1 MSVNAKTQSVEEL
14 AAQPWSREVVA
25 DEDGVFVAS
34 VPELEGCFADGDS
47 VEDALATLEQV
58 LLEWLELAV
67 EESEAIPEPRRQSS
81 ELYSGRF
88 SVRVPRS
95 LHRSLS
101 ERAAAEGSSLNQL
114 VAVLLSAGVRPQTRS
129 TSDAPRPES
138 ERTGADLHE
147 DIAADA
153 VAGTRSS
160 IGALKG
166 IATFLRNRGDLNFAC
181 LMYGV
186 AAERI
191 AATEGA
197 EVASNELGTAAAL
210 ARRHSRVRLAEALWR
225 ESLRRDPT
233 NLRSSSGLGQLLH
246 HQGRYSEAATYLEA
260 PSAIDNYAL
269 LFLGWSLLLEGGA
282 IDDQYS
288 TQRGRL
294 SIVKAL
300 QEWSYQNRD
309 VSQRE
314 TWLRHVRRLVRLGPA
329 WQDEAKGLMTF
340 ANANAGWPKINI
352 KEVAA
357 GSDALTPDADAQA
370 ATR

>member
-1 MSVNAKTQSVEEL
+1 MSVNAEAQSVEEL
-14 AAQPWSREVVA
+14 IALPWSREVVA

-47 VEDALATLEQV
+47 VEEALSNLEQV
-58 LLEWLELAV
+58 LREWLELAV
-67 EESEAIPEPRRQSS
+67 EEHEAIPEPRRQSPD
-81 ELYSGRF
+81 LYSGRF
-88 SVRVPRS
+88 SVRLPRS
-95 LHRSLS
+95 LHRALS
-101 ERAAAEGSSLNQL
+101 ERAAAEDSSLNQL
-114 VAVLLSAGVRPQTRS
+114 VAVFLASALGADVRATGDVS
-129 TSDAPRPES
+129 RPER
-138 ERTGADLHE
+138 EHAGTDLHE

-166 IATFLRNRGDLNFAC
+166 IATFLRNRSDLNFAC

-210 ARRHSRVRLAEALWR
+210 ARRHSRMRLAESLWR

-246 HQGRYSEAATYLEA
+246 HQGRYREAASYLEA

-269 LFLGWSLLLEGGA
+269 LFLGWSLVLEEGA
-282 IDDQYS
+282 SDDQYAS
-288 TQRGRL
+288 QRGRM

-300 QEWSYQNRD
+300 QDWSYQNRD
-309 VSQRE
+309 AAQRDA
-314 TWLRHVRRLVRLGPA
+314 WLRHVRRLIRLGPA
-329 WQDEAKGLMTF
+329 WQDEAQGLIAF
-340 ANANAGWPKINI
+340 ANANAGWPKIDTG
-352 KEVAA
+352 EVTA
-357 GSDALTPDADAQA
+357 GPDALTPEARGQA
-370 ATR
+370 ATG